1 MLKLLY
7 KCTHFNMPAKC
18 SKSINSL
25 SFSCR
30 LICCLLPGQTL
41 VLAHTGDLDKESV
54 NGRREGRS
62 QMVQEPGPSS
72 CTDSDYPQ
80 SFSLVY
86 ELISQDFSPIFLPL
100 SFPFYSTNKYILSI
114 SCIQTKWNKMA
125 ASYGRDLILRSWPVQ
140 GVPAVQTE
148 KTGSVKKSDSI
159 GSPPTAQHMAN
170 RISGTDSKRGRFQ
183 TEGDDYV
190 LMCFNFILS

>member
-1 MLKLLY
+1 MPANLENLAVATGLEKVNFHSNPKERQCQRMFKLLY

-86 ELISQDFSPIFLPL
+86 ELISPLFSYLCPSLFTQPI
-100 SFPFYSTNKYILSI
+100 NI
-114 SCIQTKWNKMA
+114 S
-125 ASYGRDLILRSWPVQ
+125 
-140 GVPAVQTE
+140 
-148 KTGSVKKSDSI
+148 
-159 GSPPTAQHMAN
+159 
-170 RISGTDSKRGRFQ
+170 
-183 TEGDDYV
+183 
-190 LMCFNFILS
+190 